1 MQRTLAPS
9 AQPLLSALSTV
20 LPLALAMLAGGCA
33 SNDAAP
39 EQPKGYV
46 ALKDLDL
53 AKREAL
59 EAFQLG
65 GDAWDQTLASAR
77 SNPELSRFLV
87 DNLARQ
93 LSRAFAGGSGVDL
106 ARPDGSFNRARS
118 GLIALGE
125 PTCELARQ
133 MVADGDDVIAY
144 LGGDL
149 LAALGESGCGNLL
162 ALLSDRRE
170 QVRRRA
176 AESLGLVPAPI
187 SDDVLDALAERCRD
201 DESWVVRAQSA
212 QALGRLAY
220 QVPERDDLLVTLAAV
235 SRDDDLSVAA
245 EAAAGMARCG
255 DDRATPHLIALY
267 QRGLDA
273 GHPAAAQAGRGALE
287 ALHGRSLRGP
297 AEWWEWW
304 NARARA
310 GSGS

>member
-1 MQRTLAPS
+1 MQRLLAAPV
-9 AQPLLSALSTV
+9 LSAL
-20 LPLALAMLAGGCA
+20 LAAAFGAACA
-33 SNDAAP
+33 SNDAGQAQP
-39 EQPKGYV
+39 EGYM

-65 GDAWDQTLASAR
+65 GAAWEQTLAAAR
-77 SNPELSRFLV
+77 GNPELSRFLV

-149 LAALGESGCGNLL
+149 LAALGENGCGDLL
-162 ALLSDRRE
+162 VLLEDRRE

-187 SDDVLDALAERCRD
+187 ADDVLDALAERCQS

-220 QVPERDDLLVTLAAV
+220 QAPERDDLLVTLAAV
-235 SRDDDLSVAA
+235 SRDEDLSVAA
-245 EAAAGMARCG
+245 EAAAGLARCG

-297 AEWWEWW
+297 AEWLEWW
-304 NARARA
+304 NARAR
-310 GSGS
+310 GSTGS

>member
-1 MQRTLAPS
+1 MERSLA
-9 AQPLLSALSTV
+9 
-20 LPLALAMLAGGCA
+20 PLALAVVLGLSTISGGCA
-33 SNDAAP
+33 SNKPSLDPP
-39 EQPKGYV
+39 EGYV
-46 ALKDLDL
+46 ALRDLDL

-65 GDAWDQTLASAR
+65 GEAWEQTLSSAR

-106 ARPDGSFNRARS
+106 ARPDGTFNRARS

-149 LAALGESGCGNLL
+149 LAALGDSGCDDLLVLL
-162 ALLSDRRE
+162 ADRRE

-187 SDDVLDALAERCRD
+187 SDEVLNALSERCRD

-220 QVPERDDLLVTLAAV
+220 QAPERDDLLVTLAAV

-287 ALHGRSLRGP
+287 ALHGRSMRGP
-297 AEWWEWW
+297 AEWWGWW
-304 NARARA
+304 NARARG
-310 GSGS
+310 GS

>member
-1 MQRTLAPS
+1 MKRSLA
-9 AQPLLSALSTV
+9 L
-20 LPLALAMLAGGCA
+20 LALAVVLGLSTISGGCA
-33 SNDAAP
+33 SNNPSFDSP
-39 EQPKGYV
+39 EGYV
-46 ALKDLDL
+46 ALRDLDL

-65 GDAWDQTLASAR
+65 GEAWELTISSAR

-106 ARPDGSFNRARS
+106 ARPDGTFNRARS
-118 GLIALGE
+118 GLISLGQ

-149 LAALGESGCGNLL
+149 LAALGDSGCDDLLGLL
-162 ALLSDRRE
+162 ADRRE

-187 SDDVLDALAERCRD
+187 SDDVLNALAERCRD

-235 SRDDDLSVAA
+235 SRDGDLSVAA
-245 EAAAGMARCG
+245 EAAAGLARCG

-304 NARARA
+304 NARARG
-310 GSGS
+310 GS

>member
-1 MQRTLAPS
+1 MRSSGA
-9 AQPLLSALSTV
+9 ALC
-20 LPLALAMLAGGCA
+20 LALALAACG
-33 SNDAAP
+33 STPAAP
-39 EQPKGYV
+39 GQPEGYV

-65 GDAWDQTLASAR
+65 GEAWEQVLVEAR
-77 SNPELSRFLV
+77 QSPELSRFLV

-118 GLIALGE
+118 GLIALGD

-149 LAALGESGCGNLL
+149 LAALGEDGCDDLV
-162 ALLSDRRE
+162 ALLGDRRV

-187 SDDVLDALAERCRD
+187 AEDVLAALSARCRE
-201 DESWVVRAQSA
+201 DESWVVRAQAA
-212 QALGRLAY
+212 QALGRLAP
-220 QVPERDDLLVTLAAV
+220 QVDARDDLLVTLAAV
-235 SRDDDLSVAA
+235 SRDTDLSVAA
-245 EAAAGMARCG
+245 EAAAGLARCG

-287 ALHGRSLRGP
+287 ALHGRSLGGP
-297 AEWWEWW
+297 AEWRAWW
-304 NARARA
+304 NARGRGKP
-310 GSGS
+310 GS